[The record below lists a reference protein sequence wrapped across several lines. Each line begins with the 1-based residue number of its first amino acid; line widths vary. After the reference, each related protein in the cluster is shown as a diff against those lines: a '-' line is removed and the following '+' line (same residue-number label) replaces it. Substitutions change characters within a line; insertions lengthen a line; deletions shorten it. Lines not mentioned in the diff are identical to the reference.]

1 MGLRE
6 TVQTALQTDTA
17 LMALLTGGVHAATEI
32 SRQDT
37 AAAFDA
43 NAELKPCALVRV
55 PTDTPTGPYDTST
68 RTAIEIYF
76 YQRAGYGTI
85 DSALARVFTLLNRVK
100 LTGTWDIRHGDDVTD
115 QEDAAL
121 ACAMHMSRYYA
132 TRLR

>member
-6 TVQTALQTDTA
+6 TVQTALQADTT
-17 LMALLTGGVHAATEI
+17 LMALLTGGVHTTEI

-37 AAAFDA
+37 STAFDA

-55 PTDTPTGPYDTST
+55 STDTPTGPYDTST
-68 RTAIEIYF
+68 RTAVEIYF
-76 YQRAGYGTI
+76 YQRAGYSTI
-85 DSALARVFTLLNRVK
+85 DAALARVFALLNRVK
-100 LTGTWDIRHGDDVTD
+100 LTGTWDIRHGDDVMD

-121 ACAMHMSRYYA
+121 ACSLHMSRYYA

>member
-6 TVQTALQTDTA
+6 TVQTALQADTT
-17 LMALLTGGVHAATEI
+17 LMALLTGGVHAAIEI

-37 AAAFDA
+37 PTAFDA
-43 NAELKPCALVRV
+43 NAELKPCALVRI

-68 RTAIEIYF
+68 RTAVEIYF
-76 YQRAGYGTI
+76 YQRAGYSTI
-85 DSALARVFTLLNRVK
+85 DAALARVFALLNRVK
-100 LTGTWDIRHGDDVTD
+100 LMGTWEIRHGDDVTD

-121 ACAMHMSRYYA
+121 ACSLHMSRYYA